1 MIADTIIRNARV
13 LRNNELQNI
22 DIVLADGKIEKI
34 GKTIAGSA
42 ETIDARGLLALPGVI
57 DSHVHF
63 RDPGLTHKEDW
74 YTGSCAAA
82 AGGVT
87 TVIDHPNTVPPTLDR
102 QSFKLKLKSAERK
115 SIIDFGINGGA
126 TPAADLTELW
136 NLGVTAFGEL
146 FMADGEL
153 AVGDAE
159 LEPLLATISGLGAI
173 ACIHAENGELC
184 SHFTEELRRIRRP
197 DVYSRAR
204 PNICEAIAIEQVLEM
219 QDAAAAPTVAAQN
232 ARTAQIARTHI
243 CHLSTREGVG
253 VVRRM
258 KYGRKSAPFT
268 CEVAPHHLFLEH
280 RDWDRLGTFG
290 KMNPPL
296 RKRCMQNLWNALNDG
311 TIDIISSDH
320 APHTEEEKRVDIWDA
335 PAGVPGVE
343 TMLPLMLGA
352 VKENLI
358 PLRRVVDAMSAKPA
372 SIFGLDHKGEGKSN
386 GKGRIAEGYDADIV
400 LVNTRNV
407 QVITA
412 DKLHSKA
419 GWTPFEGRNGIFPE
433 MVLSRGEIVYDGEI
447 VCKRGRGQF
456 LRGAG
461 WGGWSGSELD

>member
-13 LRNNELQNI
+13 LRKNELQSV
-22 DIVLADGKIEKI
+22 DIAIADGKIGKI
-34 GKTIAGSA
+34 GKTIAGDA

-87 TVIDHPNTVPPTLDR
+87 TVIDHPNTVPPTLDYP
-102 QSFKLKLKSAERK
+102 SFKLKLKSAERK
-115 SIIDFGINGGA
+115 SIVDFGINGGA

-159 LEPLLATISGLGAI
+159 LEPLLAAISGLGAI

-184 SHFTEELRRIRRP
+184 RHFTEELRRIRRP

-219 QDAAAAPTVAAQN
+219 QETAATQTVAAQN
-232 ARTAQIARTHI
+232 AQIAPIARTHI
-243 CHLSTREGVG
+243 CHLSTRDGVG

-258 KYGRKSAPFT
+258 KYGRKSTPFT
-268 CEVAPHHLFLEH
+268 CEVAPHHLFLQH

-296 RKRCMQNLWNALNDG
+296 RKRCMQHLWNALNDG
-311 TIDIISSDH
+311 TIDIIASDH

-372 SIFGLDHKGEGKSN
+372 SIFGLDHKGEGK
-386 GKGRIAEGYDADIV
+386 GRIAEGYDADIV

-412 DKLHSKA
+412 DKLHSRA

-433 MVLSRGEIVYDGEI
+433 MVLSRGEVVYDGEI

-456 LRGAG
+456 LHGTG
-461 WGGWSGSELD
+461 WGGWGGSELG